1 MPFIPFDADEDEI
14 SDLEVLRDGIPVSL
28 RPALFTWM
36 LRQLNDGRMGSTS
49 PQWLNFIQSSLR
61 IDLGYDPASSPLARD
76 LLERIE
82 TMGTK
87 WVLRVVDLLLSAQEF
102 SHFSSMPHDFTDLQ
116 AHLELNG
123 SVFKIGHDETT
134 YRLTR
139 RLPDGTADLA
149 RESIGVG
156 GVSGTYL
163 AKAWN
168 LAYQLQP
175 DPSAA
180 MTEAIRAVEA
190 ACIPVVLPRDGAA
203 TLHKCIK
210 TMRDQGDWELILT
223 TSDGYPSHSKTL
235 DLMLETLAKAQSDRH
250 VGQAPTERQAQAH
263 VQLASTLVSW
273 FASGAVVKSSSRA

>member
-1 MPFIPFDADEDEI
+1 MPFIPFDASDEEI
-14 SDLEVLRDGIPVSL
+14 SSLNVLRDGIPASL
-28 RPALFTWM
+28 RPALLTWLYHQ
-36 LRQLNDGRMGSTS
+36 LRDSSYNSTS
-49 PQWLNFIQSSLR
+49 TYLLNFVQSSL
-61 IDLGYDPASSPLARD
+61 DLDFGYDPGSTPLARD
-76 LLERIE
+76 LVERIE
-82 TMGTK
+82 ALGTQ
-87 WVLRVVDLLLSAQEF
+87 VILRVVDLLLSEEDYSGSRPGPDDLTELQM
-102 SHFSSMPHDFTDLQ
+102 HF
-116 AHLELNG
+116 ELNRSLFEVSHAQG
-123 SVFKIGHDETT
+123 K
-134 YRLTR
+134 YRLR
-139 RLPDGTADLA
+139 RRIPDGTAQLA
-149 RESIGVG
+149 KEVIGVG
-156 GVSGTYL
+156 GMAGKYL

-168 LAYQLQP
+168 LAYHLQP

-180 MTEAIRAVEA
+180 MAEAIRAVEA

-273 FASGAVVKSSSRA
+273 FASGAVVKSNSRA